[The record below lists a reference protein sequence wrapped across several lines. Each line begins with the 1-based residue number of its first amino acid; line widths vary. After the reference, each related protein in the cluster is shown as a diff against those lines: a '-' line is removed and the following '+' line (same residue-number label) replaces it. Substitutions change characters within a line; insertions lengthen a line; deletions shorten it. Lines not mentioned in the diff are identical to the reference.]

1 MMMMMVIIILIT
13 IVDESCNDVDDGNM
27 AGEREARSQ
36 RISQRRAEQV
46 STLQE
51 LGQSSGDDG
60 GPGDD
65 YHGDGGP
72 GDDHHGDNYH
82 GDDHHGGDGEDG
94 DHNSGHQRME
104 QC

>member
-1 MMMMMVIIILIT
+1 MMMMVMMVIIILIT
-13 IVDESCNDVDDGNM
+13 IVDESCNDVDDGNL

-51 LGQSSGDDG
+51 LGKSSGDDG
-60 GPGDD
+60 GPADD
-65 YHGDGGP
+65 HHGDGGP
-72 GDDHHGDNYH
+72 GDDRH
-82 GDDHHGGDGEDG
+82 GEDG
-94 DHNSGHQRME
+94 DHNSGHQWMG

>member
-1 MMMMMVIIILIT
+1 MMMMMMMVIIILIT
-13 IVDESCNDVDDGNM
+13 IVDESCNDVDDGNL

-51 LGQSSGDDG
+51 LGKSSGDDG
-60 GPGDD
+60 GPADD
-65 YHGDGGP
+65 HHGDGGP
-72 GDDHHGDNYH
+72 GDDHYGDGGP
-82 GDDHHGGDGEDG
+82 GDDRHGEEG
-94 DHNSGHQRME
+94 DHDSSHQRME

>member
-1 MMMMMVIIILIT
+1 MIT
-13 IVDESCNDVDDGNM
+13 IVVESCNDVDDGNM

-82 GDDHHGGDGEDG
+82 GDDHHGEDGEDG

>member
-1 MMMMMVIIILIT
+1 MMMMMMMVIIILIT
-13 IVDESCNDVDDGNM
+13 IVDESCNDVLDGNL

-51 LGQSSGDDG
+51 LGMSSGDDG
-60 GPGDD
+60 SPADD
-65 YHGDGGP
+65 HHGDGGP
-72 GDDHHGDNYH
+72 GDDHYGDGGP
-82 GDDHHGGDGEDG
+82 GDDRHGEEG
-94 DHNSGHQRME
+94 DHDSSHQRME

>member
-1 MMMMMVIIILIT
+1 MMMMMMMVIIISIT
-13 IVDESCNDVDDGNM
+13 IVDESCNGVHDGNL

-51 LGQSSGDDG
+51 LGMSSGDDG
-60 GPGDD
+60 SPADD
-65 YHGDGGP
+65 HHGDGGP
-72 GDDHHGDNYH
+72 GDDRH
-82 GDDHHGGDGEDG
+82 GEDG
-94 DHNSGHQRME
+94 DHDSSHQRME

>member
-1 MMMMMVIIILIT
+1 MMMMMMMMVIIILIT
-13 IVDESCNDVDDGNM
+13 IVDESCNDVDDGNL

-51 LGQSSGDDG
+51 LGKSSGDDG
-60 GPGDD
+60 GPADD
-65 YHGDGGP
+65 HHGDGGP
-72 GDDHHGDNYH
+72 GDDRH
-82 GDDHHGGDGEDG
+82 GEDG
-94 DHNSGHQRME
+94 DHNSGHQWMG

>member
-1 MMMMMVIIILIT
+1 MMMMMMMVIIILIT
-13 IVDESCNDVDDGNM
+13 IVDESCNDVDDGNL

-51 LGQSSGDDG
+51 LGKSSGDDG
-60 GPGDD
+60 GPADD
-65 YHGDGGP
+65 HHGDGGP
-72 GDDHHGDNYH
+72 GDDRH
-82 GDDHHGGDGEDG
+82 GEDG
-94 DHNSGHQRME
+94 DHNSGHQWMG

>member
-1 MMMMMVIIILIT
+1 MMMMMMMVIIILIT
-13 IVDESCNDVDDGNM
+13 IVDESCNDVDDGNL

-51 LGQSSGDDG
+51 LGMSSGDDG
-60 GPGDD
+60 SPADD
-65 YHGDGGP
+65 HHGDGGP
-72 GDDHHGDNYH
+72 GDDRH
-82 GDDHHGGDGEDG
+82 GEDG
-94 DHNSGHQRME
+94 DHDSSHQRME

>member
-1 MMMMMVIIILIT
+1 MMMMMMMVIIILIT
-13 IVDESCNDVDDGNM
+13 IVDESCNDVDDGNL

-51 LGQSSGDDG
+51 LGKSSGDDG
-60 GPGDD
+60 GPADD
-65 YHGDGGP
+65 HHGDGGP
-72 GDDHHGDNYH
+72 GDDRH
-82 GDDHHGGDGEDG
+82 GEDG
-94 DHNSGHQRME
+94 DHDSSHQRME

>member
-1 MMMMMVIIILIT
+1 MMMMMMVVIIILIT
-13 IVDESCNDVDDGNM
+13 IVDESCNDVDDGNL

-51 LGQSSGDDG
+51 LGKSSGDDG
-60 GPGDD
+60 GPADD
-65 YHGDGGP
+65 HHGEGGP
-72 GDDHHGDNYH
+72 GDDRH
-82 GDDHHGGDGEDG
+82 GEDG
-94 DHNSGHQRME
+94 DHNSGHQWMG

>member
-13 IVDESCNDVDDGNM
+13 IVDESCNDVDDGNL

-65 YHGDGGP
+65 HH
-72 GDDHHGDNYH
+72 GDDHH

>member
-1 MMMMMVIIILIT
+1 MMMMMMMVIIISIT
-13 IVDESCNDVDDGNM
+13 IVDESCNGVHDGNL

-51 LGQSSGDDG
+51 LGKSSGDDG
-60 GPGDD
+60 GPADD
-65 YHGDGGP
+65 HHGDGGP
-72 GDDHHGDNYH
+72 GDDRH
-82 GDDHHGGDGEDG
+82 GEDG
-94 DHNSGHQRME
+94 DHNSGHQWMG

>member
-1 MMMMMVIIILIT
+1 MMMMMMMMVIIILIT
-13 IVDESCNDVDDGNM
+13 IVGESCNDVDDGNL

-51 LGQSSGDDG
+51 LGKSSGDDG
-60 GPGDD
+60 GPADD
-65 YHGDGGP
+65 HHGDGGP
-72 GDDHHGDNYH
+72 GDDRH
-82 GDDHHGGDGEDG
+82 GEDG
-94 DHNSGHQRME
+94 DHNSSHQSLE

>member
-1 MMMMMVIIILIT
+1 MMMMMMMVIIILIT
-13 IVDESCNDVDDGNM
+13 IVGESCNDVDDGNL

-51 LGQSSGDDG
+51 LGKSSGDDG
-60 GPGDD
+60 GPADD
-65 YHGDGGP
+65 HHGDGGP
-72 GDDHHGDNYH
+72 GDDRH
-82 GDDHHGGDGEDG
+82 GEDG
-94 DHNSGHQRME
+94 DHNSGHQWMG

>member
-1 MMMMMVIIILIT
+1 MMMMMMMVIIILIT
-13 IVDESCNDVDDGNM
+13 IVDESCNDVLDGNL

-51 LGQSSGDDG
+51 LGKSSGDDG
-60 GPGDD
+60 GPADD
-65 YHGDGGP
+65 HHGDGGP
-72 GDDHHGDNYH
+72 GDDRH
-82 GDDHHGGDGEDG
+82 GEDG
-94 DHNSGHQRME
+94 DHNSGHQWMG

>member
-1 MMMMMVIIILIT
+1 MMMMMMVVIIILIT
-13 IVDESCNDVDDGNM
+13 IVDESCNDVDDGNL

-51 LGQSSGDDG
+51 LGKSSGDDG
-60 GPGDD
+60 GPADD
-65 YHGDGGP
+65 HHGDGGP
-72 GDDHHGDNYH
+72 GDDRH
-82 GDDHHGGDGEDG
+82 GEDG
-94 DHNSGHQRME
+94 DHNSGHQWMG

>member
-1 MMMMMVIIILIT
+1 MMMMMMMVIIILIT
-13 IVDESCNDVDDGNM
+13 IVDESCNDVLDGNL

-51 LGQSSGDDG
+51 LGKSSGDDG
-60 GPGDD
+60 GPADD
-65 YHGDGGP
+65 HHGDGGP
-72 GDDHHGDNYH
+72 GDDRH
-82 GDDHHGGDGEDG
+82 GEDG
-94 DHNSGHQRME
+94 DHDSSHQRME

>member
-1 MMMMMVIIILIT
+1 MMMMMMMVIIILIT
-13 IVDESCNDVDDGNM
+13 IVDESCNDVDDGNL

-51 LGQSSGDDG
+51 LGKSSGDDG
-60 GPGDD
+60 GLADD
-65 YHGDGGP
+65 HHGDGGP
-72 GDDHHGDNYH
+72 GDDRH
-82 GDDHHGGDGEDG
+82 GEDG
-94 DHNSGHQRME
+94 DHNSGHQWMG

>member
-1 MMMMMVIIILIT
+1 MMVIIILIT
-13 IVDESCNDVDDGNM
+13 IVDESCNDVDDGNL

-60 GPGDD
+60 GPGDN
-65 YHGDGGP
+65 H
-72 GDDHHGDNYH
+72 H
-82 GDDHHGGDGEDG
+82 GDDHLGGDG

>member
-1 MMMMMVIIILIT
+1 MMMMMMMVIIISIT
-13 IVDESCNDVDDGNM
+13 IVDESCNGVHDGNL

-51 LGQSSGDDG
+51 LGMSSGDDG
-60 GPGDD
+60 SPADD
-65 YHGDGGP
+65 HHGDGGP
-72 GDDHHGDNYH
+72 GDDRHG
-82 GDDHHGGDGEDG
+82 EEG
-94 DHNSGHQRME
+94 DHDSSHQRME

>member
-1 MMMMMVIIILIT
+1 MMMMMMMVIIILIT
-13 IVDESCNDVDDGNM
+13 IVDESCNDVDDGNL

-51 LGQSSGDDG
+51 LGKSSGDDG
-60 GPGDD
+60 GPADD
-65 YHGDGGP
+65 HHGDGGP
-72 GDDHHGDNYH
+72 GDDRH
-82 GDDHHGGDGEDG
+82 GEDG
-94 DHNSGHQRME
+94 DHNSSHQSLE

>member
-1 MMMMMVIIILIT
+1 MMMMMMVVIIILIT
-13 IVDESCNDVDDGNM
+13 IVDESCNGVHDGNL

-51 LGQSSGDDG
+51 LGKSSGDDG
-60 GPGDD
+60 GPADD
-65 YHGDGGP
+65 HHGDGGP
-72 GDDHHGDNYH
+72 GDDRH
-82 GDDHHGGDGEDG
+82 GEDG
-94 DHNSGHQRME
+94 DHNSGHQWMG